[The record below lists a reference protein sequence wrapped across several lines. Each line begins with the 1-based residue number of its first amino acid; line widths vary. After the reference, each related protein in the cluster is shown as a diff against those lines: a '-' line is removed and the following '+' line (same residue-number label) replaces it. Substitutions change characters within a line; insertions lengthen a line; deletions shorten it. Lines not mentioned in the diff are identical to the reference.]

1 MTDINDM
8 GKRSGRVILEDDSYI
23 NIADLAGD
31 TNYTN
36 QANGNRTI
44 SVETE
49 LFRSTFTEEYTADQ
63 TDNDIIIP
71 SSGNKLAITY
81 VYIQAN
87 ANSGV
92 VEMDFATSGDKVARL
107 YASNRNQ
114 TAVRIGANTGAEDE
128 PLTLNTTTGADNE
141 VFISINYIELE

>member
-1 MTDINDM
+1 MTDIQDM

-63 TDNDIIIP
+63 TDNDIITP

-92 VEMDFATSGDKVARL
+92 VEMDLATSGDKVARL

-128 PLTLNTTTGADNE
+128 PLTLNTTTGNNE
-141 VFISINYIELE
+141 VFISVNYIELA